1 MRVGIIGQGYVGQT
15 LAVGAASS
23 GLEVVGL
30 DSDIRVVNDLL
41 NLKSTVPGVDSQI
54 LKSLHEKNNYY
65 PTSNP
70 ELLKDCEVIV
80 IAVPTPVD
88 QFRKPDMTFIAEAC
102 KSIYNY
108 AKLPALII
116 NESTS
121 YPGTLREFIKPLIE
135 NNSNIKFEYAVA
147 PERVDPGNIKWS
159 LVNTPRIVAGL
170 TELATHGALNFYSH
184 FCERIYKVSS
194 PEVAELAKLLENT
207 FRQVNIALI
216 NEVAEIAN
224 SISISTNEVVEA
236 ADTKPFGFMKFY
248 PGLGVGGHCIPVDP
262 VFLTSFAEKLGVE
275 TKLINTANNI
285 NLTRPEQIIN
295 NIEKF
300 LGLSVSGLRIQIA
313 GITYKVGVSDIRE
326 SPALKLMTMLSAK
339 GAEVSWHDP
348 LVKFYEN
355 KTSQDLDKTIDLGI
369 IVTPHQEIDFSPWEN
384 LNLKIVNLSVGK
396 NNLIWPKFL

>member
-1 MRVGIIGQGYVGQT
+1 MKVGIIGQGYVGQT

-30 DSDIRVVNDLL
+30 DSNINVVTDLL
-41 NLKSTVPGVDSQI
+41 NRKSTVPGVNSEI
-54 LKSLHEKNNYY
+54 LKSLLEKNNYF

-80 IAVPTPVD
+80 IAVPTPLD
-88 QFRKPDMTFIAEAC
+88 QFRKPDMTFISEAC
-102 KSIYNY
+102 KCIYNY

-135 NNSNIKFEYAVA
+135 NNSTIKFEYAVA
-147 PERVDPGNIKWS
+147 PERVDPGNSEWS
-159 LVNTPRIVAGL
+159 LVNTPRVVAGL
-170 TELATHGALNFYSH
+170 TERSTQGALNFYSF
-184 FCERIYKVSS
+184 FCRKIYAVSS
-194 PEVAELAKLLENT
+194 SEVAELAKLLENT

-224 SISISTNEVVEA
+224 SIGISTNEVVEA

-275 TKLINTANNI
+275 TELIKTANKI

-295 NIEKF
+295 HIETF

-313 GITYKVGVSDIRE
+313 GIAYKVGVSDIRE

-348 LVKFYEN
+348 LIKFYEN
-355 KTSQDLDKTIDLGI
+355 KNSQNLDKTIDLGI

-384 LNLKIVNLSVGK
+384 SNLKIVNLSVGK